1 MNWKLLFNFGI
12 RLQTNKFWALFF
24 HRICLC
30 VFPFNFHFVIFH
42 SYTPFPAIFSRKLIF
57 LLCFFSIYCWNIFL
71 HVAEASLNGC
81 WNTDFKYVMLLL
93 ITNMKVNT
101 FSIWWPPSPAPRTLA
116 CWRWQPQFAWATP
129 FSHIDRQFFSIS
141 LPAMLKFHCRGT
153 YCVCI
158 SLLYIVYTFYSIS
171 IWTVNNAAGW
181 AKWRRRCLAS
191 SPASAL
197 NSLTISTIKMC
208 QKIFQFPYTTQEGK

>member
-57 LLCFFSIYCWNIFL
+57 LLCFFSIYCWDIFL
-71 HVAEASLNGC
+71 HVAAASLNGC
-81 WNTDFKYVMLLL
+81 WNTDFQYVMLLL

-101 FSIWWPPSPAPRTLA
+101 FSTWWPPLPCPSHLSLLA
-116 CWRWQPQFAWATP
+116 MTATICLGDTIFP
-129 FSHIDRQFFSIS
+129 YRQTILFNFP
-141 LPAMLKFHCRGT
+141 PAMLKFHCRGT
-153 YCVCI
+153 YCV
-158 SLLYIVYTFYSIS
+158 YIPALYSIY
-171 IWTVNNAAGW
+171 
-181 AKWRRRCLAS
+181 L
-191 SPASAL
+191 L
-197 NSLTISTIKMC
+197 
-208 QKIFQFPYTTQEGK
+208 